1 MHNMPP
7 SDLQNLTPLELK
19 VMFSFF
25 RHLSNKDYRPFKR
38 VILPLFKAR
47 KFNIGEY
54 RLVLLVKP
62 RNDKRQNP
70 IDCVQRGLGQ
80 ILKESTQ

>member
-1 MHNMPP
+1 MPP

-62 RNDKRQNP
+62 RNDKR
-70 IDCVQRGLGQ
+70 
-80 ILKESTQ
+80 